1 MEGNIVYKSTSEFL
15 KFISDKTK
23 AKNNKNNKTNNRN
36 KINKNKSNTVD
47 IQQSRLN
54 FQ

>member
-23 AKNNKNNKTNNRN
+23 AKNNKANKTNTRN
-36 KINKNKSNTVD
+36 KTNKNKNTTVD